1 MSPKIIKWI
10 LSFIIGIVLSFITFF
25 ILMYVSFFWLII
37 GILLWVGIGMAIY
50 MITLNLSH
58 SNGISG
64 LCAVIGGGIGMW
76 IVSGLLG
83 KYFEAVELADTVF
96 GAFLLLLPLTLM
108 WTVIVYCIANAAD
121 NK

>member
-1 MSPKIIKWI
+1 MSSKKIKWI
-10 LSFIIGIVLSFITFF
+10 LSFIIGFVLSFITV
-25 ILMYVSFFWLII
+25 LLLTYVSFLWLLI
-37 GILLWVGIGMAIY
+37 GILLWVGIGMAVY

-83 KYFEAVELADTVF
+83 KYLEVVQLAE
-96 GAFLLLLPLTLM
+96 GPGIFLSLLPIALV
-108 WTVIVYCIANAAD
+108 WTVIVYFIADAAD